1 MLQSN
6 NRSIEAIWRKSLC
19 DRKRGRAM
27 QPLSSSIGT
36 GIIDLAMS
44 DGPAGST
51 AHPSIRDRLLL
62 LIGQILGK
70 PEAAASLPTETRL
83 SELGMS
89 SIKMVNLMLAVETE
103 FDLTI
108 PQGDITPDNFRS
120 VATVEALVA
129 RLLAVKS

>member
-1 MLQSN
+1 MSAEPLP
-6 NRSIEAIWRKSLC
+6 ETA
-19 DRKRGRAM
+19 
-27 QPLSSSIGT
+27 QP
-36 GIIDLAMS
+36 A
-44 DGPAGST
+44 
-51 AHPSIRDRLLL
+51 IRDRLLQL
-62 LIGQILGK
+62 VGQILGK
-70 PEAAASLPTETRL
+70 PDAASSLPAEARL

-120 VATVEALVA
+120 VATVEALLA